1 MNFFSSNILLPGK
14 HCILKALLYYEK
26 ILLFS
31 KNCNIYWKKTPFGQF
46 LLFIFISSTTLTCK
60 SQEHSHLKSWP
71 EPLDGSAVSGA
82 DDVHAE
88 WVWESKTELFASSN
102 AVVFSYCCMQID
114 TPLSPLFRADFPVVI
129 SSWFCH
135 WQWSFPLRLPE
146 ASIEGHVPTHTSE
159 FTNELDF
166 TCWCSDISAEVEGY
180 E

>member
-1 MNFFSSNILLPGK
+1 MNFLSSNILLPGK
-14 HCILKALLYYEK
+14 RCILKALLYYEN

-88 WVWESKTELFASSN
+88 WV
-102 AVVFSYCCMQID
+102 
-114 TPLSPLFRADFPVVI
+114 
-129 SSWFCH
+129 
-135 WQWSFPLRLPE
+135 
-146 ASIEGHVPTHTSE
+146 
-159 FTNELDF
+159 
-166 TCWCSDISAEVEGY
+166 
-180 E
+180 